1 MKKIALILVVLL
13 LVAGAYLLPNLKPE
27 AKNETT
33 GNTAVEPAP
42 VSDQTGPGVPQE
54 PGETPDGET
63 AEPSPVESA
72 EDPVVTD
79 PAPEEPGQEN
89 ETSPV
94 DPAEDPSDVMIGEE
108 LVIVLD
114 EDQATAGF

>member
-54 PGETPDGET
+54 PGRHPMVRRR
-63 AEPSPVESA
+63 SPLLSSL
-72 EDPVVTD
+72 PRI
-79 PAPEEPGQEN
+79 PL
-89 ETSPV
+89 SPILRRRSRV
-94 DPAEDPSDVMIGEE
+94 RRMKRLLLTLQRI
-108 LVIVLD
+108 LL
-114 EDQATAGF
+114 T